1 METINWLM
9 TLCIKHHR
17 EFKKKTIAL
26 KNAKI
31 KKEPDADFEFNFHIK
46 FVEDFVSIPEN
57 LTDLSPIGV
66 LMLAYFTKQTI
77 GGDGCIKGYEI
88 LEKLQSDDA
97 GVHTTTYLLAYDEL
111 ESKGWLVF
119 NYDKDNI
126 LRGCSSMSLK

>member
-1 METINWLM
+1 METINWLLN
-9 TLCIKHHR
+9 LCIKHHR

-31 KKEPDADFEFNFHIK
+31 KKELDADFEFSFHIK
-46 FVEDFVSIPEN
+46 FVEDFVSIPEH

-111 ESKGWLVF
+111 ESKGWLIF
-119 NYDKDNI
+119 NYDKVSVSFF
-126 LRGCSSMSLK
+126 L